1 MLDENIGSKF
11 QARKDFLLLVLAS
24 FFLTNA
30 VIAEVIGGKLI
41 QVPPAS
47 IAAAWGIT
55 PFTLSAGI
63 LPWPVV
69 FIVTDLVNEYFGR
82 RGVRRLT
89 LIGVFMLAYAYLILI
104 LTMHVPAASFSPV
117 KDEAFQQVFGQSSL
131 IIVGS
136 IAAFLTS
143 QLIDVTLFWFLR
155 SVTGPRLL
163 WLRATGSTVVS
174 QLIDSIVVLGIAF
187 YLPGKISFQEFITV
201 GGYNYLYKF
210 LIAVASTP
218 LLYLVHNMVDRYL
231 GLRAA
236 RQLVEQVAER
246 ELPGAQSAEIQEM
259 TKFE

>member
-1 MLDENIGSKF
+1 MF
-11 QARKDFLLLVLAS
+11 QARKDLVLLILAA

-41 QVPPAS
+41 HIPTEAF
-47 IAAAWGIT
+47 AERWGIT

-89 LIGVFMLAYAYLILI
+89 FIAVAMLVYAYFVLVA
-104 LTMHVPAASFSPV
+104 TMKVPAASFSPV
-117 KDEAFQQVFGQSSL
+117 KDEAFNQVAGQSAL

-136 IAAFLTS
+136 ITAFLVS
-143 QLIDVTLFWFLR
+143 QLIDVTIFWMLR
-155 SVTGPRLL
+155 TFTGGKLL

-187 YLPGKISFQEFITV
+187 YLPGKITFWQFVSV

-210 LIAVASTP
+210 LIAVAATP
-218 LLYLVHNMVDRYL
+218 VLYLLHGMIDRYL
-231 GLRAA
+231 GVEQAER
-236 RQLVEQVAER
+236 LVEQVAIR
-246 ELPGAQSAEIQEM
+246 ETGTGDGSPGFEVVVPEAQHQQ
-259 TKFE
+259 